1 MEILLIFSVMINIIA
16 LVIMIKQR
24 KLLEEFSSE
33 DNLSLSSPHAL
44 SRN

>member
-1 MEILLIFSVMINIIA
+1 MEILLIFSVIINIIT

-33 DNLSLSSPHAL
+33 DNLSLSSLHIL
-44 SRN
+44 NRN